1 MDYSI
6 FGEKGFI
13 LKNETLVRFQPV
25 GVTWDDSYCRRIT
38 DSGPSG
44 CFVERDLF
52 FENITGFQDNF
63 REYNCSGKVEQDLCI
78 LLQRISEIVMLWKL
92 LYLKVL

>member
-1 MDYSI
+1 MPNDDYL

-13 LKNETLVRFQPV
+13 LKNETLVRFQPI

-44 CFVERDLF
+44 CFIDHDFFAIRDS
-52 FENITGFQDNF
+52 EFQ
-63 REYNCSGKVEQDLCI
+63 EYNCSVKGSLDSVLLTTTNLRNCYTLC
-78 LLQRISEIVMLWKL
+78 
-92 LYLKVL
+92 